1 MNNSFYIPDSFQN
14 ELEESFPASNLKA
27 MLDSVGIRL
36 PTYKV
41 REMVLSMKDRGNLG
55 EEELIDKL
63 MFVQVKCL
71 NNVQTVEDVI
81 HIRTCMRTQLA
92 HHRLCCMLFTSN
104 ITTILFLRIWTLLI
118 EFMNPFGL
126 SFVDILDLGVKK

>member
-1 MNNSFYIPDSFQN
+1 
-14 ELEESFPASNLKA
+14 

-81 HIRTCMRTQLA
+81 HIRTCMRTREYQDLEFFPDQLQIFIKSCIGPQ
-92 HHRLCCMLFTSN
+92 RFQM
-104 ITTILFLRIWTLLI
+104 
-118 EFMNPFGL
+118 
-126 SFVDILDLGVKK
+126 